1 MAGMVLLSVPVH
13 GEKSIRQGSARF
25 ACSFFPVD
33 GRAGV
38 I

>member
-1 MAGMVLLSVPVH
+1 MAGMMFLSVPGH
-13 GEKSIRQGSARF
+13 GEKSIRQGSAHI